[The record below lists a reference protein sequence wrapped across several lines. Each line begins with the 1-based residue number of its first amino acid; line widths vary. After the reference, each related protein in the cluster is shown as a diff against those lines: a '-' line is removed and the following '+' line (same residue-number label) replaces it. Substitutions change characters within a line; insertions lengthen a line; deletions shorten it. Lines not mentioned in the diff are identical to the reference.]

1 VFVVNSLLK
10 SLDLNQPIGDLPM
23 TEFQDVSP
31 TFGQRCRRILL
42 EVFYE
47 LIQTIHRWLEER
59 QMTLTVMS
67 QTLDTPVDE
76 STFGYR
82 RGIPPRSRWDWR
94 SDAVPNMTL
103 WPHLEPPTAAR
114 SAHGNLTDPRELAS
128 TGADIGGPEACGA
141 MGIPLRL
148 ILASTF

>member
-1 VFVVNSLLK
+1 MNS
-10 SLDLNQPIGDLPM
+10 
-23 TEFQDVSP
+23 
-31 TFGQRCRRILL
+31 
-42 EVFYE
+42 
-47 LIQTIHRWLEER
+47 
-59 QMTLTVMS
+59 LTVMS

-103 WPHLEPPTAAR
+103 WLHLEPPTAAR

-128 TGADIGGPEACGA
+128 TGADIGGSEACGA
-141 MGIPLRL
+141 MGIPLGL
-148 ILASTF
+148 ILAFTF

>member
-1 VFVVNSLLK
+1 MNAVEILSHCRNSGIALAVDAEGKLHVRGNK
-10 SLDLNQPIGDLPM
+10 DGIATLREDIKAHKAEL
-23 TEFQDVSP
+23 VA
-31 TFGQRCRRILL
+31 IL
-42 EVFYE
+42 
-47 LIQTIHRWLEER
+47 QAP
-59 QMTLTVMS
+59 LTVMS
-67 QTLDTPVDE
+67 QALDTPADG

-103 WPHLEPPTAAR
+103 WLHLEPPTGAR

-128 TGADIGGPEACGA
+128 TGADIGGSEACGA
-141 MGIPLRL
+141 MGIALGL